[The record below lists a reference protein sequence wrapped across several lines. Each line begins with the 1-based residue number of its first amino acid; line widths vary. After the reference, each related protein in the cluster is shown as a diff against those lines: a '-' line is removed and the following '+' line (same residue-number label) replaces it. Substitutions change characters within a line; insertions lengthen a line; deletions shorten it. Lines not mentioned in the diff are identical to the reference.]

1 MCLTMTCRSS
11 PQDHNGNK
19 GNHFLFHVSSWVV
32 ISKPWDFANFM
43 ILYMY
48 FKCVFNILL
57 HFFMLLICDTK
68 INNKLFVWD
77 ISITWKCVH
86 SIYLMLSLLVWFKQH
101 W

>member
-1 MCLTMTCRSS
+1 MCLTMTGKSS

-19 GNHFLFHVSSWVV
+19 RNQFLFLVSSWVV
-32 ISKPWDFANFM
+32 ISKPWDFANFN

-48 FKCVFNILL
+48 FKYVFNILL
-57 HFFMLLICDTK
+57 NCFMLLICDTK

-77 ISITWKCVH
+77 FSITWKCVH
-86 SIYLMLSLLVWFKQH
+86 SRYLMLSLLVWLKQN